1 MPFQEKSAWVM
12 SLALLLGSV
21 FYFGV
26 VAAMSEG
33 ISQLAPPTAP
43 VVAAFTVI
51 LVVAAILGHVAIAV
65 FSPKDASEPLDERER
80 EIFHRAGHVSG
91 NVFGIGA
98 VTSLGIYLLSG
109 SGTVLFYGVFISL
122 IISQLA
128 EYGIRIF
135 LYRCSI

>member
-26 VAAMSEG
+26 IAAMSAD
-33 ISQLAPPTAP
+33 INQLAPPTLP
-43 VVAAFTVI
+43 VVAVFTVI
-51 LVVAAILGHVAIAV
+51 LIVVAILGHVAIAI

-91 NVFGIGA
+91 NVFGIG
-98 VTSLGIYLLSG
+98 VVLSLGVYLLFH
-109 SGTVLFYGVFISL
+109 SGTVLFYGVFTSL
-122 IISQLA
+122 IIGQLA

-135 LYRCSI
+135 LYRNSV